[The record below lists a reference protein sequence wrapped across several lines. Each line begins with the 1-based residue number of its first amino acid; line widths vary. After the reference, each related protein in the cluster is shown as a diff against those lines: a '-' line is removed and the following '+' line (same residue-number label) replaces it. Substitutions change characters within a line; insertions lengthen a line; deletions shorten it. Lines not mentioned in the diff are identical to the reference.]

1 MFYENAVQYLK
12 YSECKGFHTFA
23 IVFGTPEN
31 LLVGMTAI
39 LEMKE
44 SHFLCKNMFCENA
57 EGYLRYSEC

>member
-31 LLVGMTAI
+31 LLVGMAVI

-44 SHFLCKNMFCENA
+44 SHFVP
-57 EGYLRYSEC
+57 